1 MQHWFRDSLAQ
12 DLVLARAQGRFQGVV
27 RYCFIS
33 FYFTKACSAPF
44 TIRLPF
50 FLLLLL
56 SKSRE
61 TQMHFIS
68 MSRRPGLSQ
77 FR

>member
-12 DLVLARAQGRFQGVV
+12 DLVLARAHGRFQGVV

-50 FLLLLL
+50 LNYYY
-56 SKSRE
+56 
-61 TQMHFIS
+61 
-68 MSRRPGLSQ
+68 
-77 FR
+77 